1 MKEHVVN
8 KSLISADKVSFTI
21 LICFLPYFLL
31 HICFKVSRG
40 ELCCSSVCLL
50 PALLRAHAACECSKN
65 QRELGWIGAGGEIWI
80 VILLCRPFLVCSC
93 LSAALS
99 LLPSPSWM
107 KISIL
112 YLNPYS
118 CNTFLRPS
126 SNSPGASLFHYPF
139 LQSSRQFSVLFA
151 VLVFMVLVSYDFYFF
166 FFLEVG
172 QYTVL
177 DTQQKPR
184 SVDRHH
190 FPGLLIPV
198 IISQRTFKELL

>member
-1 MKEHVVN
+1 MN
-8 KSLISADKVSFTI
+8 CNSALQT
-21 LICFLPYFLL
+21 
-31 HICFKVSRG
+31 
-40 ELCCSSVCLL
+40 
-50 PALLRAHAACECSKN
+50 
-65 QRELGWIGAGGEIWI
+65 
-80 VILLCRPFLVCSC
+80 

-112 YLNPYS
+112 YLNPDS

-166 FFLEVG
+166 FFGSGAIHCVG
-172 QYTVL
+172 YT
-177 DTQQKPR
+177 TE
-184 SVDRHH
+184 
-190 FPGLLIPV
+190 
-198 IISQRTFKELL
+198 T